1 MKKSEKTQQ
10 EIADLDDIRVMYE
23 FCFMFFEHVSEQHVN
38 VVSGKLSPED
48 AANDSTSLVA
58 WFSAALDGKNPE
70 VAVRSKSDPNQN
82 DQRLREH
89 FAKELAALPE
99 EDARHFAMPGGA
111 TFFAVLMFLKD
122 VMETLEEL
130 ASHAEEKIEG
140 DAREVHELCVEWAEL
155 FTNQKFPQVA

>member
-58 WFSAALDGKNPE
+58 WFSAALDGKN
-70 VAVRSKSDPNQN
+70 
-82 DQRLREH
+82 L
-89 FAKELAALPE
+89 
-99 EDARHFAMPGGA
+99 
-111 TFFAVLMFLKD
+111 
-122 VMETLEEL
+122 
-130 ASHAEEKIEG
+130 
-140 DAREVHELCVEWAEL
+140 
-155 FTNQKFPQVA
+155 